1 MREPYTEGVATH
13 GDPESCAHAREGV
26 GEALTGASA
35 GRVFSREK
43 KQSWV
48 PTLLAMAEG
57 NTGSAVS
64 ARCCQTQRGRR
75 PRARTE
81 PSWTGTG
88 RSTARPQE
96 TVLWDA
102 SGKQVAGRR

>member
-13 GDPESCAHAREGV
+13 GDPESCVHAREGV
-26 GEALTGASA
+26 GEALTGASV

-43 KQSWV
+43 KESWV

-57 NTGSAVS
+57 NMGGAAS
-64 ARCCQTQRGRR
+64 ARHCLTQRGRR

-88 RSTARPQE
+88 RSTVLSQE
-96 TVLWDA
+96 TVQRDA
-102 SGKQVAGRR
+102 LGKQVAGRR